1 MRGLGHRVLMI
12 RPGPV
17 PTLKLAASLRLAVQ
31 HNVTYPL
38 RTPPCRRLRLTRPL
52 AGAFLLALAGARLLA
67 QPTKPVFDS
76 EAYGVT
82 YRLPTDW
89 QVAPEQSILP
99 AAKRNAEQ
107 SAKKPNEVLGI
118 ACAQVVFSASR
129 GKPPSVVVVVAL
141 PFSCYGQAMTA
152 KNLSGFASGVS
163 EGLKQNFDITDPVY
177 GTYALG
183 THSFWVERA
192 VGAPKNHAQTAY
204 TLEIVCTVLK
214 RTAACWLTL
223 ADDATALRDFEHSL
237 VTLDGEPPVI
247 LVPIDAFV
255 KKPLSAAP

>member
-1 MRGLGHRVLMI
+1 MTISTFFAIAWVAGRSWAAQAKWMGPGCNLHCRPSWRRSGLACGLVCVL
-12 RPGPV
+12 
-17 PTLKLAASLRLAVQ
+17 TLAIAA
-31 HNVTYPL
+31 P
-38 RTPPCRRLRLTRPL
+38 
-52 AGAFLLALAGARLLA
+52 LLA
-67 QPTKPVFDS
+67 QTREAVFDS
-76 EAYGVT
+76 EAYGFT
-82 YRLPTDW
+82 YRLPIDW
-89 QVAPEQSILP
+89 QVAPEKTVLP
-99 AAKRNAEQ
+99 AAKQNAEQ
-107 SAKKPNEVLGI
+107 SAKNPNEILGI
-118 ACAQVVFSASR
+118 ACAQVVFSANR